1 MERDRDHSEF
11 GMGTLRS
18 SRYALVALSLLYHL
32 SDSATMSSVAPEPHV
47 LLFRRAKNADAL
59 IAAQQAQEM
68 HSQLKPAGAGKNG
81 RKK

>member
-18 SRYALVALSLLYHL
+18 SRYTSAVLPLLYHL
-32 SDSATMSSVAPEPHV
+32 SDTATTSFVAPEPHV
-47 LLFRRAKNADAL
+47 LLFRRAKNADSL

-68 HSQLKPAGAGKNG
+68 HSQLKAAGAGKNG